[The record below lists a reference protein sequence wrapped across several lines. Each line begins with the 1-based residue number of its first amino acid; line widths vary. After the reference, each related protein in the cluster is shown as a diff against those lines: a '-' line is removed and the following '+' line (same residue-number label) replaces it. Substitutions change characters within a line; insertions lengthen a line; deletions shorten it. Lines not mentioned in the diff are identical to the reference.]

1 VAQGAAMEAYDLVVI
16 GGGAGG
22 LVTASGGARL
32 GAKTALIETER
43 LGGECLWT
51 GCVPSKAL
59 IRSAKIKHLIE
70 HAGTYG
76 FKDQKVPADFS
87 GVMRRMRD
95 VIAAIQPHDDPERF
109 RKMGVEVIEGRA
121 VFTGTD
127 RLEVNGRVLKSR
139 RFCIAVGADPL
150 LPPIEGLDRVPYMTP
165 LNFFD
170 QSRLPDHLL
179 IVGGG
184 PVGCEMGQT
193 FHRLGSRVTII
204 EMLDGILIKDDRE
217 TALRLHE
224 ILVREGL
231 RIELKARAE
240 KVERQDDRLRLYYSR
255 DGRSFVAEGDAILV
269 AAGKRPRVDGLG
281 LAAAGVQFDQK
292 GIKVDRCM
300 RTTNP
305 RIFACGDVTGGF
317 PFTHTAEYQAGL
329 IVVNALV
336 PLLRRKADD
345 RVVPWCTFTDPELAQ
360 VGLTEE
366 QAKHRF
372 GEGGYRVWRF
382 PVGENDRHIIDG
394 ETEGTVKLLTR
405 TNGRIIGCAIL
416 SVNAGDLIHEV
427 ALALKKKG
435 TTADI
440 SGMIH
445 VYPTRAQA
453 NKRASDQYFAEKFFG
468 GRIPKVIS
476 WWLKQVR
483 PGPT

>member
-1 VAQGAAMEAYDLVVI
+1 METYDLVVI

-22 LVTASGGARL
+22 LVTASGAARL
-32 GAKTALIETER
+32 GAKTALIEQER

-59 IRSAKIKHLIE
+59 IRSANVKHLME
-70 HAGTYG
+70 HAGLYG
-76 FKDQKVPADFS
+76 FTDQTVPVDFS
-87 GVMRRMRD
+87 KVMRRMRD

-121 VFTGTD
+121 VFTGPD

-139 RFCIAVGADPL
+139 RFCIAVGAGPL
-150 LPPIEGLDRVPYMTP
+150 IPPIEGLDRVTYMTH

-170 QSRLPDHLL
+170 QTRQPEHLL

-184 PVGCEMGQT
+184 PIGCEMGQT

-204 EMLDGILIKDDRE
+204 ETLDRILSKDDRE
-217 TALRLHE
+217 TAGLLHE
-224 ILVREGL
+224 ILVKEGL
-231 RIELKARAE
+231 RMEIGARAE
-240 KVERQDDRLRLYYSR
+240 KVEQQGGRIRLTCSR
-255 DGRSFVAEGDAILV
+255 DGRFLAVEGDAILI
-269 AAGKRPRVDGLG
+269 AAGKRARTEGLG
-281 LAAAGVQFDQK
+281 LEAAGVQSNPG
-292 GIKVDRCM
+292 GIRVDRFM

-305 RIFACGDVTGGF
+305 RIFACGDVTGGY

-329 IVVNALV
+329 VVTNALI

-360 VGLTEE
+360 VGVTEE
-366 QAKHRF
+366 QARQQF
-372 GEGGYRVWRF
+372 GQDGYRVWRF
-382 PVGENDRHIIDG
+382 SVKDSDRHIIDG
-394 ETEGTVKLLTR
+394 ETQGAVKLLTR
-405 TNGRIIGCAIL
+405 PNGRILGCTIL
-416 SVNAGDLIHEV
+416 SAGAGDLIHEV
-427 ALALKKKG
+427 ALALRKKG

-453 NKRASDQYFAEKFFG
+453 SKRASDRYFAEKFFG
-468 GRIPKVIS
+468 GRIPKVLS
-476 WWLKQVR
+476 WWLRQVR
-483 PGPT
+483 PKAT

>member
-1 VAQGAAMEAYDLVVI
+1 
-16 GGGAGG
+16 
-22 LVTASGGARL
+22 
-32 GAKTALIETER
+32 
-43 LGGECLWT
+43 
-51 GCVPSKAL
+51 
-59 IRSAKIKHLIE
+59 
-70 HAGTYG
+70 
-76 FKDQKVPADFS
+76 
-87 GVMRRMRD
+87 
-95 VIAAIQPHDDPERF
+95 
-109 RKMGVEVIEGRA
+109 
-121 VFTGTD
+121 
-127 RLEVNGRVLKSR
+127 
-139 RFCIAVGADPL
+139 
-150 LPPIEGLDRVPYMTP
+150 
-165 LNFFD
+165 
-170 QSRLPDHLL
+170 
-179 IVGGG
+179 
-184 PVGCEMGQT
+184 
-193 FHRLGSRVTII
+193 
-204 EMLDGILIKDDRE
+204 
-217 TALRLHE
+217 
-224 ILVREGL
+224 
-231 RIELKARAE
+231 
-240 KVERQDDRLRLYYSR
+240 
-255 DGRSFVAEGDAILV
+255 
-269 AAGKRPRVDGLG
+269 VDGLG
-281 LAAAGVQFDQK
+281 LAAAGVQFDHK